1 MSGHSK
7 WSNIKYKK
15 AAEDVKRGKIF
26 TKLIKEITIATR
38 IGGKDPDSNPRL
50 RIAIDRARSA
60 NMPRDNIDRAIK
72 KGSGELGGVKFENI
86 VYEGYATAGIAV
98 LVFANTDNK
107 NRTASIIRS
116 AFNKFGGNLGE
127 TGCVNW
133 MFEQKGVISFDLSI
147 DEDSLMEKAIEA
159 GALDIKENKENNCY
173 DVYTDP
179 KELYKVVGELEKQ
192 GLKSQDAFLDEIPQ
206 TKVELSEEDKQ
217 KVRKLVEK
225 LDELDDVDDVY
236 TNCDLY

>member
-50 RIAIDRARSA
+50 RIAIDRARTA
-60 NMPRDNIDRAIK
+60 NMPRDNIERAIK

-86 VYEGYATAGIAV
+86 VYEGYAPAGIAV

-116 AFNKFGGNLGE
+116 AFNKLGGNLGE

-147 DEDSLMEKAIEA
+147 DEDSLMEKAIEV
-159 GALDIKENKENNCY
+159 GALDIKENKENNS
-173 DVYTDP
+173 DP
-179 KELYKVVGELEKQ
+179 KELYKVAGELEKQ
-192 GLKSQDAFLDEIPQ
+192 GLKSQDVFLDEIPQ
-206 TKVELSEEDKQ
+206 TKVELNEEDKQ
-217 KVRKLVEK
+217 KVRKLVDK

-236 TNCDLY
+236 INCDLY